1 MHVSSDGS
9 TDKGIIEE
17 EIVYIRYLLDNNPIT
32 RFAGI
37 KNPNK
42 ADAEGIL
49 KAIVEVLKS
58 LELSESRSDKE

>member
-37 KNPNK
+37 KNSNK

-49 KAIVEVLKS
+49 KAIAEVLKS
-58 LELSESRSDKE
+58 LELSESKSDKE

>member
-32 RFAGI
+32 TFAGI

-49 KAIVEVLKS
+49 KAIAEVLKS
-58 LELSESRSDKE
+58 LELSESKSDKE

>member
-17 EIVYIRYLLDNNPIT
+17 EIVYIHYLLDNKPIT

-42 ADAEGIL
+42 ADVEGIL

-58 LELSESRSDKE
+58 LELSLESTW